1 MKIASIVLAGSLL
14 IGSSVAKAE
23 VLSDVQEG
31 VLYGAGGVLLL
42 QHIAKSRYSQ
52 PAPIYPNSGSGAI
65 YPNTGYYPPADP
77 VQRAYDEGVRQRQQ
91 AEMQERA
98 ARAYDCGRWG
108 TNCEQK

>member
-14 IGSSVAKAE
+14 IGSSVAKAD

-52 PAPIYPNSGSGAI
+52 PAPI

>member
-42 QHIAKSRYSQ
+42 QHIVKGRYSQ
-52 PAPIYPNSGSGAI
+52 AATTYPNQ
-65 YPNTGYYPPADP
+65 GYYPPADP
-77 VQRAYDEGVRQRQQ
+77 VQRAYEEGVRQRQR

>member
-31 VLYGAGGVLLL
+31 VLYGAGGVILL
-42 QHIAKSRYSQ
+42 QHIFKSRQ
-52 PAPIYPNSGSGAI
+52 IQQTAGVYPNA
-65 YPNTGYYPPADP
+65 GYYPPADP
-77 VQRAYDEGVRQRQQ
+77 VQKAYEEGVRQRQQ

>member
-1 MKIASIVLAGSLL
+1 MKVASIVLAGSLL

-52 PAPIYPNSGSGAI
+52 PAVVYPNA
-65 YPNTGYYPPADP
+65 GYYPPADP

>member
-42 QHIAKSRYSQ
+42 QHIAKSRYAQ
-52 PAPIYPNSGSGAI
+52 PAVATYPS
-65 YPNTGYYPPADP
+65 PGYYPPADP
-77 VQRAYDEGVRQRQQ
+77 VQRAYEEGVRQRQQ